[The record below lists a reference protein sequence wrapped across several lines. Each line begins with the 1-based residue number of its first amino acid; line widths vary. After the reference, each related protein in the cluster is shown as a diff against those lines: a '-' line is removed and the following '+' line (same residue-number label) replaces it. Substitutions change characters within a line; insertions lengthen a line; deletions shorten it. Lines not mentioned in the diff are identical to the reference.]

1 MRRLMDMGRAMLE
14 AARAGKT
21 PEPVRFE
28 SLTEEELV
36 GAFGVAWDTAL
47 LRGVVHM
54 LRAQRD
60 KATAGLVVGMTS
72 GMSNDEMR
80 GLCGKLAGAI
90 ETEAELIKL
99 VEAAQRRREKAVG

>member
-1 MRRLMDMGRAMLE
+1 MKRVLDMGRAMLE
-14 AARAGKT
+14 AARSKKA
-21 PEPVRFE
+21 PEPVSFE
-28 SLTEEELV
+28 SLSEEELV

-47 LRGVVHM
+47 LRGMVHL

-90 ETEAELIKL
+90 ETEAELVKC
-99 VEAAQRRREKAVG
+99 VEQAQRRKAEG